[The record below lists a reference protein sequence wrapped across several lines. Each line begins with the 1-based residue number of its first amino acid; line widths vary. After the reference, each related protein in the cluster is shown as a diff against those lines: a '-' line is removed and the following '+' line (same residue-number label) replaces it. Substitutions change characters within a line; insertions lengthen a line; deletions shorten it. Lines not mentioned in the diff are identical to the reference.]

1 MNAKEISDATLESVT
16 PADNDLMLIYDT
28 SEGTTGKATIAG
40 IAPKVAEN
48 IDIATLPAV
57 TPAADDVL
65 MLRDT
70 SAGTTGKA
78 TIAGIAPKVAENID
92 ISTLPAVTPAA
103 DDVLMLR
110 DTSAGTTGKATIAD
124 IFNVMADF
132 LEPLGTIK
140 LCAVASGWDEHWH
153 ECDGTNGTL
162 DLREC
167 VPVGVGT
174 NGTDS
179 IEAHDIYTI
188 GQFKDDQLQNHDHGS
203 THDATSPMF
212 HHSDGN
218 GAHFFK
224 TMIPTGVQN
233 ARVGDTTHGKQK
245 GVVFIQKITNYVN

>member
-28 SEGTTGKATIAG
+28 S
-40 IAPKVAEN
+40 
-48 IDIATLPAV
+48 
-57 TPAADDVL
+57 
-65 MLRDT
+65 
-70 SAGTTGKA
+70 AGTTGKA
-78 TIAGIAPKVAENID
+78 TIA
-92 ISTLPAVTPAA
+92 S
-103 DDVLMLR
+103 
-110 DTSAGTTGKATIAD
+110 

-140 LCAVASGWDEHWH
+140 LCAIASGWDEHWH

-167 VPVGVGT
+167 VPVGAGT
-174 NGTDS
+174 NNTDM
-179 IEAHDIYTI
+179 IQTHDIYTV

-203 THDATSPMF
+203 THDPSSPSY
-212 HHSDGN
+212 HHVDGA

-224 TMIPTGVQN
+224 SMLPIGVSN
-233 ARVGDTTHGKQK
+233 ARSGTTTHGKQK